1 MPVYY
6 RPPDH
11 SESLNANDKS
21 SKGGRSTP
29 LPVPMPPPYWG
40 YAPPPHPAYA
50 PPRSATPKPDI
61 SKGDE
66 NHYYPMYP
74 HPPYYDPYYY
84 PPYFYGYP
92 TMGPQYP
99 YYAPSVSENI
109 DEYSGYSS
117 MDEMSSYNPK
127 RKASLQR
134 RNSLENESNSVQ
146 AIKQHFELRS
156 KSAAPRITITPTYS
170 QENIPL
176 EVLQNVDNT
185 QEVEEEEE
193 EVEEEE
199 PIVTHSTKLRSIKS
213 VQNLNVYSASEEL
226 HDDTDSESEDSTEE
240 ETDDEE
246 VSVEQHIDEI
256 IPHQLSVIFEE
267 SERGESRR
275 SFRCNSVASET
286 TTITEHNSEEESEED
301 FLSRQNVQYK
311 IKLFQETHESFSM
324 TTSRSDGKN
333 ARVYEEQ
340 NESFSFQTSQTNNIT
355 EVDSDTE
362 ENSRTKNEVKVF
374 AIEDVPKNVT
384 KETDES
390 SNEDWWGV
398 IGEKKEQPKETIS
411 QYLIEN
417 STKDEPRVTKC
428 ETEPNSVM
436 VEVGDEV
443 VCVKLRNKSLSRNHT
458 TRTQNE
464 SLTQETINETI
475 QKTDHNVFFSS
486 VPQRNSIYDI
496 LKDDENEE
504 AVESVAS
511 GGTLMRVDSFASQLE
526 AIKRNSG
533 LFTLESIKQTGVI
546 KEESPD
552 IEETKETVNKNKTK
566 ESTEEINV
574 ASPGES
580 SDEVDFWSQIKTD
593 DDDFTPRR
601 RTLYLDEDNEDHPI
615 ESMAENKYSADSSN
629 SSCSPSQGN
638 TATNVN
644 DTINNEA
651 PSSED
656 DTDES
661 SEEEQP
667 LEEETVRNRS
677 SNSRSRSLEPQ
688 TIKERIEALRNSIA
702 KKQQKVVNDEPEEQ
716 QTIRTR
722 ISSIEVPTTESRSK
736 TTSTK
741 SSIKSFEGY
750 SEEEE
755 ELDSG
760 VISDISRHISDSEE
774 FPELRKMTR
783 YERAATHSRLFK
795 LLQDQ
800 DECDTEEEREEV
812 FVTREDKFSKL
823 SVRRSRVETH
833 QIMHSRSK
841 LSLPLNSCIS
851 EGPPVNQKLVEE
863 LVQSILKSKKAQA
876 FKNMPKEKLY
886 AAAVKILQEGIE
898 SGETPSEE
906 FSSLLSP
913 LRSDTQSS
921 TPAQTPQEFYGDSA
935 EYRQY
940 YESWSEAAIEIM
952 PSKAFKLLSEHI
964 EANKLGSIEGIL
976 AKCPRIV
983 SSKNIPKEVMTLDES
998 DSDCSRSRNPPN
1010 SNDIT
1015 NT

>member
-1 MPVYY
+1 MPIYY

-11 SESLNANDKS
+11 GESLNDKS

-40 YAPPPHPAYA
+40 YAPPPPPTYA
-50 PPRSATPKPDI
+50 PPRSATPKQDVV
-61 SKGDE
+61 KGDE
-66 NHYYPMYP
+66 NYHYPMYP

-84 PPYFYGYP
+84 PPYYYGYP
-92 TMGPQYP
+92 PMGPPYP
-99 YYAPSVSENI
+99 YYAHSVSEN

-127 RKASLQR
+127 RKASLER

-146 AIKQHFELRS
+146 ALKQHFELRS

-176 EVLQNVDNT
+176 AVLPSEDNY
-185 QEVEEEEE
+185 QKVEEEEEE

-199 PIVTHSTKLRSIKS
+199 PIVNHSPKLRSIKS
-213 VQNLNVYSASEEL
+213 VQNLNVYSTSEEL
-226 HDDTDSESEDSTEE
+226 QDDDTDSESEDSTEE

-246 VSVEQHIDEI
+246 VSVVQPTEEI

-286 TTITEHNSEEESEED
+286 TTITEHYSEEESEED

-324 TTSRSDGKN
+324 TTARSDC
-333 ARVYEEQ
+333 EEQ

-355 EVDSDTE
+355 EVDSDFE
-362 ENSRTKNEVKVF
+362 EDSSTKNEPEVF

-384 KETDES
+384 KEIEES

-398 IGEKKEQPKETIS
+398 IAEKEEEQPKETIS
-411 QYLIEN
+411 EHVKEN
-417 STKDEPRVTKC
+417 STKAEPRITKC

-443 VCVKLRNKSLSRNHT
+443 VCVKLRNKSLSRNHI

-464 SLTQETINETI
+464 TLTQETINNTI
-475 QKTDHNVFFSS
+475 EKTDHNIFFSS

-496 LKDDENEE
+496 LKNDENEE
-504 AVESVAS
+504 EVENSTS

-533 LFTLESIKQTGVI
+533 LFTLESIKQTSVI

-552 IEETKETVNKNKTK
+552 VEESEETVETK

-593 DDDFTPRR
+593 DDDFAPRR
-601 RTLYLDEDNEDHPI
+601 RTLYLDEENEDNQPNKTI
-615 ESMAENKYSADSSN
+615 ESIAANKDSADSSN
-629 SSCSPSQGN
+629 SSCSPSQEN
-638 TATNVN
+638 AATNVN
-644 DTINNEA
+644 EPVNNEV

-656 DTDES
+656 DSDES

-667 LEEETVRNRS
+667 LEEETVKNRS

-716 QTIRTR
+716 QRIRTR

-736 TTSTK
+736 TASTK

-812 FVTREDKFSKL
+812 FVTRENKFSKL

-833 QIMHSRSK
+833 QITHSRSK
-841 LSLPLNSCIS
+841 LSLPLNTCIS
-851 EGPPVNQKLVEE
+851 EGPPVNEKLVEE
-863 LVQSILKSKKAQA
+863 LVQSLLKSKKAQA

-913 LRSDTQSS
+913 LRGDTQSS

-976 AKCPRIV
+976 AKCPRIL
-983 SSKNIPKEVMTLDES
+983 SSKNIPKEVMKLLDES
-998 DSDCSRSRNPPN
+998 DSDCSRSQIPPN